1 MIQGERQLKS
11 PPAAITATCR
21 WRRRELCRVTAVCFP
36 SVRHKQQA
44 ADLLARSLSPADW
57 FAADQLRLICN
68 VSDCRYAKINPLL
81 SVKQWPV
88 AVGQFVQKWQR
99 LTRDGVMYRRRQQP
113 SAALPLNH
121 RQNGRVVDLYVG
133 VRDGR
138 VNVLRATAPA
148 AADRVK
154 SRQCRVG
161 SLRAYRSI
169 RRHHR
174 RLPTNGG
181 ARSFPR
187 QRRVA
192 DDCRQTAN
200 FRRFDDV
207 VCRGRLFLLLKTPTK
222 T

>member
-1 MIQGERQLKS
+1 MTEIN
-11 PPAAITATCR
+11 AR
-21 WRRRELCRVTAVCFP
+21 WRDV
-36 SVRHKQQA
+36 
-44 ADLLARSLSPADW
+44 SP
-57 FAADQLRLICN
+57 
-68 VSDCRYAKINPLL
+68 
-81 SVKQWPV
+81 
-88 AVGQFVQKWQR
+88 
-99 LTRDGVMYRRRQQP
+99 TQQP

-187 QRRVA
+187 QRR
-192 DDCRQTAN
+192 
-200 FRRFDDV
+200 
-207 VCRGRLFLLLKTPTK
+207 RLSSNCEFPSI
-222 T
+222 